1 MLHFSRWLMQ
11 PVQFEIHRSV
21 HHESVNHRGHTRS
34 FYWIT
39 KRYTTLE
46 TSHTDNFVYFI
57 AAVVNDKNSD
67 ICVEPWVSKPRLMNR
82 FSPIRDLKFSQRG
95 GWRLFSYFG
104 CQRLVGWYLPTFQIS
119 LILEDWRFELCPGVV
134 ANVWEQSSRTLT
146 KTVSWRWEA
155 LLFSGAT
162 LTFYQSTRC
171 HFAEYSSVRVLLPA
185 FLGLTVI
192 NYTIVLS

>member
-39 KRYTTLE
+39 KTYTTLE

-82 FSPIRDLKFSQRG
+82 FSPIRDLKFSARWMKIILVFWMSTPCWLVSTNVSDESNP
-95 GWRLFSYFG
+95 WRLTLRAVSRGSCKRLGAVFKDSYEN
-104 CQRLVGWYLPTFQIS
+104 CILKVRDTTLLRCDANILPVDTMS
-119 LILEDWRFELCPGVV
+119 LRRIL
-134 ANVWEQSSRTLT
+134 
-146 KTVSWRWEA
+146 
-155 LLFSGAT
+155 
-162 LTFYQSTRC
+162 
-171 HFAEYSSVRVLLPA
+171 
-185 FLGLTVI
+185 
-192 NYTIVLS
+192 